1 MLGTL
6 PEPLGSW
13 ARLLTLTWLESAGEG
28 WGRLDKAAGP
38 VWAWIDTLAL
48 TEHSDTL
55 LSGTFVGLP

>member
-13 ARLLTLTWLESAGEG
+13 ARLLGPDLAESAGEG
-28 WGRLDKAAGP
+28 WGRLDKAPLP

-55 LSGTFVGLP
+55 LSGTFVG